1 MKFKLGDVVKIKD
14 KTSVLWNGSG
24 PILVSEKCN
33 TEGQWIDDTTLCL
46 SFLKEYPFYADV
58 LDYYEKPKP
67 KFKVGDKV
75 ISVKNT
81 PQVQEG
87 WVGYI
92 SKCSEHDTQ
101 YEAVVDATLCGHQIY
116 FFENELEL
124 LNSCKGELQD
134 SIERPILEERK
145 VGKVQ
150 MQLFDEGFP
159 NAVLEVAKVMTW
171 AAENKGY
178 KPNDWKN
185 LPNADTEF
193 SAAASRHKL
202 KALIQKV
209 NDVSPL
215 ERTDEESNIVHLAHV
230 AFNVLAELELV
241 LTGKIK

>member
-1 MKFKLGDVVKIKD
+1 MKFKLGDVLCIKD
-14 KTSVLWNGSG
+14 KTSALWNGGG
-24 PILVSEKCN
+24 PILVSEKCK
-33 TEGQWIDDTTLCL
+33 TQGQWVDDNTVCL
-46 SFLKEYPFYADV
+46 GWLEEYPFYAEHF
-58 LDYYEKPKP
+58 DYFKKPEP

-75 ISVKNT
+75 ISTKNT
-81 PQVQEG
+81 ANTQEG
-87 WVGYI
+87 FIGVIMAIDDYEFPIKVVGNKDY
-92 SKCSEHDTQ
+92 SELFAED
-101 YEAVVDATLCGHQIY
+101 
-116 FFENELEL
+116 ELAL
-124 LNSCKGELQD
+124 LNHRDQGVIHNI

-145 VGKVQ
+145 LGKVK
-150 MQLFDEGFP
+150 MELFDEGFP

-178 KPNDWKN
+178 KPHDWKN

-209 NDVSPL
+209 EGVPAL
-215 ERTDEESNIVHLAHV
+215 ERTDEESYIVHLAHT